1 MKLPHYFTILG
12 VRGTRKEAK
21 MLGAEYTTVVGMILL
36 FPWLIL
42 ALMVVGCLREGTCTT
57 R

>member
-1 MKLPHYFTILG
+1 
-12 VRGTRKEAK
+12 
-21 MLGAEYTTVVGMILL
+21 MLGMTYTTVVGTILL

-42 ALMVVGCLREGTCTT
+42 ALTVAGCLREGTCTT